1 VRSKFLVLFA
11 VAAMAVA
18 TTSIGAGAAGASV
31 APKASRPAAAPY
43 DRILKTSIQ
52 DIQDFWSE
60 QMPAVYGIAYE
71 ELPSS
76 HIHAYTSKTDMSS
89 ITACAR
95 GGATYKDFK
104 HNAFHCPLDMTINY
118 DNQDLFPGLY
128 KKFGAFTLAQVLS
141 HEWGHVIQT
150 ETGTEFPATILAEQ
164 QADCFAGAWVAHVD
178 NGDSRLLKL
187 DPGDLDKG
195 LAGMLEFRDA
205 VGGDP
210 TNEGSH
216 GSGFDRVSA
225 FQQGYE
231 SGVPRCAQYT
241 TSPPFIQEIPFT
253 NARDVV
259 QGGNLPFKD
268 VLPTTKQDLD
278 LYWGQFTFGGQPYKA
293 PSDVVSYNP
302 RDKGSLPKC
311 AGFKTSDYKDTIFYC
326 QGEDFVGYD
335 RNLIRDVYG
344 EFGDFAVAVLVG
356 NAWASA
362 MQSRLDI
369 TGDNKTIGLQADCL
383 TGAWV
388 GSVPVDQEGTE
399 SARGGPED
407 RQAAF
412 SLSPG
417 DLDEVVQ
424 SFLVFGDPAKA
435 KEAVRGTAFERME
448 AFRLGFLQ
456 DEQACLS
463 MTGN

>member
-1 VRSKFLVLFA
+1 MRRRLLTLFA
-11 VAAMAVA
+11 VAAMTVA
-18 TTSIGAGAAGASV
+18 TTSVGVGLAGAS
-31 APKASRPAAAPY
+31 RPTAQPY
-43 DRILKTSIQ
+43 DRILKASIQ

-60 QMPAVYGIAYE
+60 QMPAVYGIPYD
-71 ELPSS
+71 ELPPS
-76 HIHAYTSKTDMSS
+76 HIHPYTAKTDMSS
-89 ITACAR
+89 ITECAR

-118 DNQDLFPGLY
+118 DNQDLFPALY

-150 ETGTEFPATILAEQ
+150 ETGTAFPATILAEQ
-164 QADCFAGAWVAHVD
+164 QADCFAGAWAAHVD
-178 NGDSRLLKL
+178 KGDSQLLRL

-195 LAGMLEFRDA
+195 LAGMLEFRDPI
-205 VGGDP
+205 GGDP

-225 FQQGYE
+225 YQQGYE
-231 SGVPRCAQYT
+231 SGVQRCAQYT
-241 TSPPFIQEIPFT
+241 TNPPFIQELPFT
-253 NARDVV
+253 NALDVA

-268 VLPTTKQDLD
+268 VLPTTKRDLD
-278 LYWGQFTFGGQPYKA
+278 LYWGQFTFDGQPYKA

-311 AGFKTSDYKDTIFYC
+311 SGFKASDFKDSIFYC
-326 QGEDFVGYD
+326 RGGDYVGYD
-335 RNLIRDVYG
+335 RNLIRNVYG
-344 EFGDFAVAVLVG
+344 EFGDFAVATLVG

-369 TGDNKTIGLQADCL
+369 TGDAKTIGLQADCL

-399 SARGGPED
+399 SARGGPET
-407 RQAAF
+407 RQSAF

-424 SFLVFGDPAKA
+424 SFIVFGDPAEA
-435 KEAVRGTAFERME
+435 KQAVRGTAFERME
-448 AFRLGFLQ
+448 AFRLGFVQ
-456 DEQACLS
+456 DQQSCVSL
-463 MTGN
+463 TGS

>member
-1 VRSKFLVLFA
+1 MRRRLLTLFA
-11 VAAMAVA
+11 VAAMTVA
-18 TTSIGAGAAGASV
+18 TTSVGVGLAGAS
-31 APKASRPAAAPY
+31 RPTAQPY
-43 DRILKTSIQ
+43 DRILKASIQ

-60 QMPAVYGIAYE
+60 QMPAVYGIPYD
-71 ELPSS
+71 ELPPS
-76 HIHAYTSKTDMSS
+76 HIHPYTAKTDMSS
-89 ITACAR
+89 ITECAR

-118 DNQDLFPGLY
+118 DNQDLFPALY

-150 ETGTEFPATILAEQ
+150 ETGTAFPATILAEQ
-164 QADCFAGAWVAHVD
+164 QADCFAGAWAAHVD
-178 NGDSRLLKL
+178 KGDSQLLRL

-195 LAGMLEFRDA
+195 LAGMLEFRDPI
-205 VGGDP
+205 GGDP
-210 TNEGSH
+210 TNEDSH

-225 FQQGYE
+225 YQQGYE
-231 SGVPRCAQYT
+231 SGVQRCAQYT
-241 TSPPFIQEIPFT
+241 TNPPFIQELPFT
-253 NARDVV
+253 NALDVA

-268 VLPTTKQDLD
+268 VLPTTKRDLD
-278 LYWGQFTFGGQPYKA
+278 LYWGQFTFDGQPYKA

-311 AGFKTSDYKDTIFYC
+311 SGFKASDFKDSIFYC
-326 QGEDFVGYD
+326 RGGDYVGYD
-335 RNLIRDVYG
+335 RNLIRNVYG
-344 EFGDFAVAVLVG
+344 EFGDFAVATLVG

-369 TGDNKTIGLQADCL
+369 TGDAKTIGLQADCL

-388 GSVPVDQEGTE
+388 GSVPVDQESTE
-399 SARGGPED
+399 SARGGPET
-407 RQAAF
+407 RQSAF

-424 SFLVFGDPAKA
+424 SFIVFGDPAEA
-435 KEAVRGTAFERME
+435 KQAVRGTAFERME

-456 DEQACLS
+456 DQQSCVSL
-463 MTGN
+463 TGS

>member
-1 VRSKFLVLFA
+1 MRSKVLSLFV
-11 VAAMAVA
+11 VATMAVA
-18 TTSIGAGAAGASV
+18 TTAVGTGSAGAAGAS
-31 APKASRPAAAPY
+31 RPTVQPY
-43 DRILKTSIQ
+43 DRILRTSIR
-52 DIQDFWSE
+52 DIQDFWSD
-60 QMPAVYGIAYE
+60 QMPAVYGIAYAA
-71 ELPSS
+71 LPQS
-76 HIHAYTSKTDMSS
+76 HIHAYTSKTDMES
-89 ITACAR
+89 ITDCAR

-118 DNQDLFPGLY
+118 DDQDLFPGLY
-128 KKFGAFTLAQVLS
+128 KKFGAFALAQVLS

-164 QADCFAGAWVAHVD
+164 QADCFAGAWAAHVD

-195 LAGMLEFRDA
+195 LAGMLEFRDP

-225 FQQGYE
+225 FQQGFE
-231 SGVPRCAQYT
+231 SGTQRCAQYT
-241 TSPPFIQEIPFT
+241 TDPPFIQEIPFT
-253 NARDVV
+253 NALDVA

-278 LYWGQFTFGGQPYKA
+278 FYWGQFTFGGEPYKA

-302 RDKGSLPKC
+302 KDKGSLPKC
-311 AGFKTSDYKDTIFYC
+311 SGFKASDFKDTILYC
-326 QGEDFVGYD
+326 QDGDFVAYD
-335 RNLIRDVYG
+335 RNLIRNVYG

-399 SARGGPED
+399 SARGGPET

-424 SFLVFGDPAKA
+424 SFLVFGDPAGA

-456 DEQACLS
+456 DEQSCLS
-463 MTGN
+463 LTGN